1 MIIWIIKYKVINVAE
16 KKNTKLSWV
25 YVCVISQAD
34 YNYIGKY
41 LFNDILK
48 KSMLNITKIF

>member
-48 KSMLNITKIF
+48 KVC